1 MYLWLVVAAVAV
13 VVAIEVEGVVLHLQ
27 VGVGSHHHVIVR
39 NCSRA
44 AAVLAAAVLSVIAVA
59 DVLIHLSSVLA
70 SGSMGCHL

>member
-44 AAVLAAAVLSVIAVA
+44 AAVLAAVLSVIAVA